1 MNVYLSTERQDHF
14 SAYVDDLKLARK
26 TENIDKI
33 WKVLMKIVD
42 LVEPISFLDYA
53 YLGDTLRV
61 SNW

>member
-33 WKVLMKIVD
+33 W
-42 LVEPISFLDYA
+42 ESSHEN
-53 YLGDTLRV
+53 R
-61 SNW
+61 